1 MSEREGSDMS
11 TTDKPFGPLRAIVYG
26 GAIVGMFDFAFATV
40 LTLARGRPW
49 YRPWQGVAYALLG
62 PDAMNGGRSVIALG
76 IVCHFVVAT
85 SIAAA
90 FVIASR
96 WLPFLTRYAIPVG
109 MVYGAFVF
117 FVMNWVVIPLT
128 RIGRVPPFTTRILL
142 LSLAV
147 HVFLVGLPAAL
158 CARES
163 TRRSAVGG

>member
-1 MSEREGSDMS
+1 M
-11 TTDKPFGPLRAIVYG
+11 DKPLSPLRAIVYG
-26 GAIVGMFDFAFATV
+26 GAIVGMFDFAYATV

-62 PDAMNGGRSVIALG
+62 PDAMNGGSWVIALG
-76 IVCHFVVAT
+76 IVCHFIVAG
-85 SIAAA
+85 SIATA
-90 FVIASR
+90 FVLASR
-96 WLPFLTRYAIPVG
+96 RLPLLTRHAVPVG

-128 RIGRVPPFTTRILL
+128 RIGRVPPFTTKILL

-158 CARES
+158 CARE
-163 TRRSAVGG
+163 AAP